1 MGRGRSHPIPAG
13 TANSMGPMRIG
24 KSYVG
29 YCDPL
34 GGSTQRSAEPVR
46 EIISGVAMTDEI
58 AFGTLEDVHIR
69 KAWAHEAHGFT
80 PWLAENLDRLSEAI
94 GREAE

>member
-1 MGRGRSHPIPAG
+1 
-13 TANSMGPMRIG
+13 
-24 KSYVG
+24 
-29 YCDPL
+29 
-34 GGSTQRSAEPVR
+34 
-46 EIISGVAMTDEI
+46 MTDEI